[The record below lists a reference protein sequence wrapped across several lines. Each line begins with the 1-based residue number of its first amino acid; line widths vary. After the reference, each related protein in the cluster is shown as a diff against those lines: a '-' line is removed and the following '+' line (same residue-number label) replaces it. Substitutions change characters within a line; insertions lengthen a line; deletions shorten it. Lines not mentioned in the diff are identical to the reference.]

1 VYQAKKDDI
10 IGPVASDFGFHVIQV
25 TDIKPAKVK
34 SLAEATPELEATM
47 KKQAAQRK
55 FAEAAEAFSNMVY
68 EQSASLKPA
77 ADALKLNVQQSQW
90 IQKGRPAAVPVL
102 ANPKLQA
109 EMFSPDA
116 ISAKRNTSAVEVTPG
131 VLVAAHV
138 LEHKPAELRP
148 FDTVRAEIE
157 KKLQREEALKLA
169 KADGEAKLKLLQ
181 EGKDAGLKW
190 PAPLAV
196 NRQKTGGLFPQVID
210 RAFRVDSKKLP
221 GYVGTESPVG
231 YSLVQVSKVIEPEK
245 VDPAQRDAMGG
256 RLREAVAVE
265 ELEATLSSLRE
276 RVGVQVRKDALERKG
291 QPQ

>member
-1 VYQAKKDDI
+1 
-10 IGPVASDFGFHVIQV
+10 
-25 TDIKPAKVK
+25 
-34 SLAEATPELEATM
+34 
-47 KKQAAQRK
+47 
-55 FAEAAEAFSNMVY
+55 
-68 EQSASLKPA
+68 
-77 ADALKLNVQQSQW
+77 
-90 IQKGRPAAVPVL
+90 
-102 ANPKLQA
+102 
-109 EMFSPDA
+109 
-116 ISAKRNTSAVEVTPG
+116 VEVSPG

-138 LEHKPAELRP
+138 IEHKPAEQRP

-157 KKLQREEALKLA
+157 KRLQREEALKLA

-210 RAFRVDSKKLP
+210 RAFRVDAKKLP
-221 GYVGTESPVG
+221 GYVGTDTPVG

-256 RLREAVAVE
+256 RLRDAVAVE

-276 RVGVQVRKDALERKG
+276 RVGVQVRKDAFERKS
-291 QPQ
+291 QAQQ